1 MSPTEQAGADLLAV
15 GDRVV
20 ALAQA
25 GEEVEAVVLR
35 SSDTEVRVYEG
46 EIESFSSAQS
56 QGVGVRVIVDGRQG
70 FAYAGTLDDEVLAE
84 TVAEARDNA
93 AFGEPDEFNGLAAP
107 DGVPVADLDLY
118 REALLAFPTDDK
130 ISLAQRLETAV
141 KGADPRITGVESAE
155 YVDSVGDMAVV
166 TSTGIRTSGRET
178 GCYVAAYVLAEE
190 GDDTQT
196 GFGFSVGREPGDLD
210 VAKAAADAADR
221 ATRLLGATKPASGRV
236 AVILDPYVTAQFLG
250 ILGSTLSG
258 EAVLKGRSLF
268 ADRIGEVV
276 GSSHLTLV
284 DDPTDPRAFTAGQ
297 TDGEGLA
304 TRRNVLIEGGTLR
317 QFVHNTYTGRRSGT
331 ASTGSAIRGGFKSTP
346 GAGCQAV
353 SLLPGDRTQEQLI
366 AEVGEGILVQSVSGL
381 HSGVNPVSGDF
392 STGAEGLRISGGA
405 VGEPLREFTIAST
418 IQKMLG
424 DVVAVGSDLEWLPM
438 SAAGVSLVI
447 GDVTISGA

>member
-1 MSPTEQAGADLLAV
+1 MTSGSGAELLEV

-20 ALAQA
+20 ALAQG
-25 GEEVEAVVLR
+25 GEQVEAVVLR

-70 FAYAGTLDDEVLAE
+70 FAYAGTLDDDVLAE

-93 AFGEPDEFNGLAAP
+93 AFGEPDEFNGLAEP
-107 DGVPVADLDLY
+107 DGVAVAELDLY
-118 REALLAFPTDDK
+118 REGLLSVPTDDK
-130 ISLAQRLETAV
+130 ISLAQQLEAAV
-141 KGADPRITGVESAE
+141 KAADARITGVESAE

-178 GCYVAAYVLAEE
+178 ACYVAAYVLAEE
-190 GDDTQT
+190 DGDTQT
-196 GFGFSVGREPGDLD
+196 GFGFSVGREPSDLD

-236 AVILDPYVTAQFLG
+236 TVIFDPYVTAQFLA

-268 ADRIGEVV
+268 ADRIGESV
-276 GSSHLTLV
+276 GAAQLTLV
-284 DDPTDPRAFTAGQ
+284 DDPTDTRAFTAGQ

-353 SLLPGDRTQEQLI
+353 SLLPGELSQDALI
-366 AEVGEGILVQSVSGL
+366 AQVGDGILVQSVSGL

-392 STGAEGLRISGGA
+392 STGAEGLRIAGGA

-424 DVVAVGSDLEWLPM
+424 DVAAVGADLEWLPM